1 MKINE
6 IPRKERDNITGD
18 RKRNLIEGGKIWIEF
33 WRKNIEIFVEQYFG
47 IKLHLFQKIIIHMM
61 HKSNYFCWIACRG
74 LGKSFLT
81 AIYCCAVAILYPGI
95 KIVIASGQKG
105 QADAVITEKI
115 AQLMHDSPA

>member
-47 IKLHLFQKIIIHMM
+47 IKLHLFQKIPHRRVRII
-61 HKSNYFCWIACRG
+61 K
-74 LGKSFLT
+74 FLQ
-81 AIYCCAVAILYPGI
+81 
-95 KIVIASGQKG
+95 ASIQ
-105 QADAVITEKI
+105 
-115 AQLMHDSPA
+115 M

>member
-18 RKRNLIEGGKIWIEF
+18 RKKNLIEGGKIWIEF

-74 LGKSFLT
+74 LRQVIFNCLLLL
-81 AIYCCAVAILYPGI
+81 CCSNIISRYKNSYSIRTKRSSRCCYNRENCSINA
-95 KIVIASGQKG
+95 
-105 QADAVITEKI
+105 
-115 AQLMHDSPA
+115 

>member
-74 LGKSFLT
+74 DLSLPHYIE
-81 AIYCCAVAILYPGI
+81 IY
-95 KIVIASGQKG
+95 S
-105 QADAVITEKI
+105 
-115 AQLMHDSPA
+115 